1 MVEPYEHVNFAIGQ
15 IPTDSM
21 QEFVAWDLEKEHG
34 DLGLSVPNLNKP
46 PMSKL
51 GVALREDRT
60 GPTSSG
66 ILREIVNTATGNVSI
81 AKLGLDLVHSAQLME
96 TVESTPDRLPRN
108 LVALFDE
115 GIKHIE
121 QQPQSQRDLGFR
133 AIAAAAHNF
142 DGVPLIHLER
152 LLRDT
157 TPAHDQ
163 LNMPPRS
170 LEDVLHAARGF
181 LFLRHSEDY
190 DVTLYHS
197 IFPLYVNEE
206 YNQSL
211 VWAISQLRA
220 SKISRSVTQ
229 IDRKKENDD
238 ERGTQFEDQLGD
250 ITKTIKCEEPRKL
263 NSFGE
268 KSVFTLSRSATAFSL
283 GNRRGEIVK
292 ALRQLSGE
300 NVLFVCGPT
309 RRVHIAN
316 TSIVLQLRNLNL
328 ARTLNRLLYHSL
340 RMSRL

>member
-1 MVEPYEHVNFAIGQ
+1 
-15 IPTDSM
+15 
-21 QEFVAWDLEKEHG
+21 VAWDLEKEHG
-34 DLGLSVPNLNKP
+34 ELGLNVPNLNKP

-51 GVALREDRT
+51 GVALREDMA
-60 GPTSSG
+60 GAAISE
-66 ILREIVNTATGNVSI
+66 ILSEIVNTATGNVSI
-81 AKLGLDLVHSAQLME
+81 AKLGLDLVHSAQSME
-96 TVESTPDRLPRN
+96 TKESTPDRLPRN

-115 GIKHIE
+115 GIKYIE

-133 AIAAAAHNF
+133 AIAAAARNL
-142 DGVPLIHLER
+142 DGVPLVHLER

-157 TPAHDQ
+157 TPVHDQ

-190 DVTLYHS
+190 DVMLYHS
-197 IFPLYVNEE
+197 IFPLYVTEE

-211 VWAISQLRA
+211 AWAISQLRA
-220 SKISRSVTQ
+220 SKVSRSVTQ
-229 IDRKKENDD
+229 IGSKKGNVD

-250 ITKTIKCEEPRKL
+250 ITKTIKFEEPRKS

-283 GNRRGEIVK
+283 GNRRGEIVG

-300 NVLFVCGPT
+300 NVLFVC
-309 RRVHIAN
+309 AF
-316 TSIVLQLRNLNL
+316 
-328 ARTLNRLLYHSL
+328 ALLTQAL
-340 RMSRL
+340 FTAT

>member
-1 MVEPYEHVNFAIGQ
+1 
-15 IPTDSM
+15 M

-34 DLGLSVPNLNKP
+34 DLGLSVLNLNKP

-51 GVALREDRT
+51 GVALCEDRT
-60 GPTSSG
+60 GATISG

-81 AKLGLDLVHSAQLME
+81 AKLGLDLVHSAQSME
-96 TVESTPDRLPRN
+96 SIESTPDRLPGN

-121 QQPQSQRDLGFR
+121 QQPQSQQDLGFR
-133 AIAAAAHNF
+133 AIAAAAHNL

-157 TPAHDQ
+157 TPVHNQ

-170 LEDVLHAARGF
+170 LEDVLRAAKGF

-190 DVTLYHS
+190 DVTLYHP
-197 IFPLYVNEE
+197 IFPSYVTEE

-211 VWAISQLRA
+211 VWAISQLRT

-229 IDRKKENDD
+229 IDSKKGND
-238 ERGTQFEDQLGD
+238 ERSTQFEDQLRD
-250 ITKTIKCEEPRKL
+250 ITKTIKFEEPRKS

-283 GNRRGEIVK
+283 GNRRGEIVR
-292 ALRQLSGE
+292 ALRQLSG
-300 NVLFVCGPT
+300 
-309 RRVHIAN
+309 
-316 TSIVLQLRNLNL
+316 
-328 ARTLNRLLYHSL
+328 
-340 RMSRL
+340 